1 MFYNP
6 RFFSVLGACFALGL
20 ILNFLAFESPSLAA
34 QTVEPKAQSDKAP
47 TLFIVGDSTVKNGS
61 KGMVGWG
68 EVLGKH
74 FDKSRIKVENHA
86 IAGRSSRTFQTEG
99 RWDKILAACKAGDFV
114 LIQMGHNDG
123 GPVDAKPGRG
133 SLPGLGEETR
143 EIENAAIKKKEIVH
157 TYGWYMRKY
166 INDSRAMGLTPIICS
181 QIPHLPKQPVQPGAV
196 EKINHVKWAEE
207 VAKNE
212 KAHFIDLNR
221 LILAK
226 YVGMAL
232 PDLEA
237 KYFAPDK
244 GHTTLAGAELNAL
257 CVVEGIRALAACP
270 LSKYLAETDKAAPD
284 KR

>member
-1 MFYNP
+1 MSGKN
-6 RFFSVLGACFALGL
+6 RFFSMLGAFFSVGLTVVGTALEP
-20 ILNFLAFESPSLAA
+20 ASSAA
-34 QTVEPKAQSDKAP
+34 QTVAPNPEPGKIP

-74 FDKSRIKVENHA
+74 FDKTKIKVENHA
-86 IAGRSSRTFQTEG
+86 IAGRSSRTFQNEG
-99 RWDKILAACKAGDFV
+99 RWKKILAACQAGDFV
-114 LIQMGHNDG
+114 LVQMGHNDG

-143 EIENAAIKKKEIVH
+143 EIDNATTKMKEVVH

-166 INDSRAMGLTPIICS
+166 ISDSRAKGMTPIICS

-196 EKINHVKWAEE
+196 EKINHVKWSEE

-212 KAHFIDLNR
+212 KAFFIDLNR
-221 LILAK
+221 LALAK
-226 YVGMAL
+226 YVGMEL
-232 PDLEA
+232 TDLQA

-244 GHTTLAGAELNAL
+244 GHTILAGAELNAA
-257 CVVEGIRALAACP
+257 CVVEGIRALTACP
-270 LSKYLAETDKAAPD
+270 LSKYLVEMEKAAPD
-284 KR
+284 KK